1 MDKRRQA
8 KCNHENY
15 EAIHKEIRNKC
26 DEAKENWIKEKC
38 KEIELHQRST
48 PKVMYRNIEEIIG
61 KRTCSSTG
69 CLKTKEGS
77 IIMDK
82 EKILERWAEYIGELF
97 EDNRKEHDVM
107 KKNFAGPPI
116 MKDEVREAMR
126 KMKTGKATGPDGL
139 SIELIEAL
147 EEFGIEK
154 VTTLLNEIYDT
165 GQIPVDMSRSIFIAL
180 PKKPGA
186 TDCELHRTISLMS
199 HVTKLLLRIIMMR
212 VRNKINPEIAE
223 EQCGF
228 VEGKGTTNAIFILR
242 TLIER
247 ALEIQKDVYL
257 CFIDYTKAFDRVRHD
272 EIIKELTKL
281 KIDGKD
287 LRIIKNMYWE
297 QTAAMRVEISAFQKI
312 KRGVRQGCVLSPDLF
327 SLYSEIIMRNIEGQ
341 PGIRVGGHNINNLRY
356 ADDAVLISE
365 NEKDLQQLLNIV
377 ESKSK
382 EKGLE
387 LNSKKTEVM
396 VISRKE
402 EPPLINITING
413 IKLKQRDHF
422 KYLGALISSDGRNN
436 TEISARI
443 AQAKMT
449 FPKMKTVLTN
459 SHISIHTRKRT
470 LECYIEPILMY
481 GCEAWTISKQAQ
493 KKLEAVEM
501 WFLRR
506 MMKISWMAKKSNDTV
521 LKEAHTSRALVN
533 KIRTRQT
540 TFFGHVMRR
549 KS

>member
-1 MDKRRQA
+1 
-8 KCNHENY
+8 
-15 EAIHKEIRNKC
+15 
-26 DEAKENWIKEKC
+26 
-38 KEIELHQRST
+38 
-48 PKVMYRNIEEIIG
+48 
-61 KRTCSSTG
+61 
-69 CLKTKEGS
+69 
-77 IIMDK
+77 
-82 EKILERWAEYIGELF
+82 
-97 EDNRKEHDVM
+97 
-107 KKNFAGPPI
+107 
-116 MKDEVREAMR
+116 MKDDVREAMR

-147 EEFGIEK
+147 EEYGIEK

-165 GQIPVDMSRSIFIAL
+165 GQIAVDISRSIFIAL

-186 TDCELHRTISLMS
+186 TDCELHQTISLMG

-257 CFIDYTKAFDRVRHD
+257 CSIDYTKAFDRVRHV

-281 KIDGKD
+281 RIDGKD

-297 QTAAMRVEISAFQKI
+297 QTAAMRVEGEISAFQKI
-312 KRGVRQGCVLSPDLF
+312 KRGVRQGCILSPDLF
-327 SLYSEIIMRNIEGQ
+327 SLCSEIIMRNIEGQ
-341 PGIRVGGHNINNLRY
+341 PGVRVGGHNINNLRY
-356 ADDAVLISE
+356 ANDTVLISE

-402 EPPLINITING
+402 EPPLININING

-422 KYLGALISSDGRNN
+422 KYLGALVSSDGRNN

-443 AQAKMT
+443 AQVKMM
-449 FPKMKTVLTN
+449 FQKMKTVLTN
-459 SHISIHTRKRT
+459 SHISIQTRKRT

-481 GCEAWTISKQAQ
+481 GCEAWTISKQAE

-506 MMKISWMAKKSNDTV
+506 MVKISWMAKKSNDTV
-521 LKEAHTSRALVN
+521 LKEAHTSRAIVN
-533 KIRTRQT
+533 KIQT
-540 TFFGHVMRR
+540 
-549 KS
+549 